1 MAEQVSGG
9 PTRKVMVGG
18 LANALSTVVVWT
30 LNSYILPPDKPI
42 TAEIA
47 LALTT
52 IISFIAMYFVAPAPS
67 DQVKPSQYR

>member
-1 MAEQVSGG
+1 MAEQISGS
-9 PTRKVMVGG
+9 PTRKVMAGG

-30 LNSYILPPDKPI
+30 LNSFLLPAEKPI

-52 IISFIAMYFVAPAPS
+52 ILSFIAMYFTAPAPS
-67 DQVKPSQYR
+67 DQVKPTL